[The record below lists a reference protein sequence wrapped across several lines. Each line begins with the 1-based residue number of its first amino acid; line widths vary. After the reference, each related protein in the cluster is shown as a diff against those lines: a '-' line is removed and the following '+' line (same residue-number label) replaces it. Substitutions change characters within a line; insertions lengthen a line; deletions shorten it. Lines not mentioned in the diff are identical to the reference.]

1 MKKESSCKN
10 SIRSPRDLNVYFS
23 NKRILLT
30 SCRKKLRDKAKSSRL
45 STTTWFLHIHIYIS
59 FCWWH
64 LIPINSYAWSI
75 RFGWIL
81 LHIKN
86 GHMEGLEENRLLL
99 KAIPKMTSC
108 SYLKSLCF
116 CHQNFEKS
124 QAY

>member
-10 SIRSPRDLNVYFS
+10 SLRRPRDWNVYFS
-23 NKRILLT
+23 NKSILLT

-45 STTTWFLHIHIYIS
+45 STTTSFLHIHIYIS

-116 CHQNFEKS
+116 CHQIFEKS